1 MFFVLSLNSPGVVE
15 MWEAVLTFVF
25 MIILLLV
32 SYGTDKLNTYL
43 KEVSEDEREE
53 QKNRQIVEG
62 KKIQLR

>member
-15 MWEAVLTFVF
+15 MWEAILTFVF